1 MKRWITPVSEISG
14 WDLLLRLTLIDVL
27 LRPIGPW
34 GIRPFI
40 LVVPAHPVSEQ
51 MQIRKLYAL
60 ESMHDL
66 RLSPDEQKPC
76 NVPRLIVRPD
86 YPRSP
91 EVDYFRRGPR
101 ANELFYV
108 YTRDGAKEVIRSF
121 LTAETPN

>member
-1 MKRWITPVSEISG
+1 
-14 WDLLLRLTLIDVL
+14 
-27 LRPIGPW
+27 
-34 GIRPFI
+34 
-40 LVVPAHPVSEQ
+40 
-51 MQIRKLYAL
+51 
-60 ESMHDL
+60 MHDL

-108 YTRDGAKEVIRSF
+108 YNRDGVKEVIQSF
-121 LTAETPN
+121 LAMPASTQQQIPKTDYNQ